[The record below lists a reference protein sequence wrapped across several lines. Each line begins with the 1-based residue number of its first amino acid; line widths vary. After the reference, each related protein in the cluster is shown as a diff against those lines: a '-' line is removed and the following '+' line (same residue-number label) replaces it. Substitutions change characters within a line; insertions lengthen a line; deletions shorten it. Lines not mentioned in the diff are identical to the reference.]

1 MKHLNLAVKFLLELA
16 VIAALGY
23 WGASLDGHV
32 LAAIVM
38 IVVPAAVIVLWARFA
53 APNAPGRLPRRSRI
67 PFELTILLAG
77 ALALLAAGQ
86 PALAGALAAV
96 IVVNAVLLSAFDQ
109 WEG

>member
-1 MKHLNLAVKFLLELA
+1 MKQLNLALKFLLELA
-16 VIAALGY
+16 VIGALGY
-23 WGASLDGHV
+23 WGASLDGRV

-38 IVVPAAVIVLWARFA
+38 VVVPGVMVVLWARWA
-53 APNAPGRLPRRSRI
+53 APNAPRRLERRNRI

-86 PALAGALAAV
+86 AALAGALAAT
-96 IVVNAVLLSAFDQ
+96 IIVNAVLLSVFDQ